1 MSYCSRVQNVQI
13 PTSLPYKELV
23 NEVDKRVAKLAC
35 RLFPYTSE
43 ENQSNVPPELAPI
56 IEGEYVDGKDVDEIK
71 NDFNEYYQLYG
82 SEIRIGCNSEYD
94 NNVSEFVDLLEQEF
108 LPLLSGKYGIGT
120 IVYDDSRQGVEG
132 HSYAF
137 LKDGSFTTFKQLLE
151 EKYPVEA

>member
-43 ENQSNVPPELAPI
+43 ENQTNVPPELAPI

-82 SEIRIGCNSEYD
+82 S
-94 NNVSEFVDLLEQEF
+94 
-108 LPLLSGKYGIGT
+108 
-120 IVYDDSRQGVEG
+120 
-132 HSYAF
+132 
-137 LKDGSFTTFKQLLE
+137 
-151 EKYPVEA
+151 